1 MKCTAVVEGPD
12 GTVEAIMTDAGEV
25 KIPETKDIDRA
36 ELEQGAKGLF
46 TELGI
51 TADTTKF
58 KFANIQEAPE
68 VAPEVTP

>member
-1 MKCTAVVEGPD
+1 MKCTAVVESPD
-12 GTVEAIMTDAGEV
+12 GTIEAIMTDAGEV
-25 KIPETKDIDRA
+25 ELPETKDIDRA

-51 TADTTKF
+51 TADPLKF
-58 KFANIQEAPE
+58 KFVAIQE